1 MMESLLESD
10 RFMSAL
16 SDNEGEEIVT
26 PNRSAIKT
34 IRKCFDSEM
43 GSEDEG

>member
-1 MMESLLESD
+1 
-10 RFMSAL
+10 MSAL
-16 SDNEGEEIVT
+16 SDNEEEEIIT

-43 GSEDEG
+43 GSEDEPER